1 MRKILIQLDTDPQ
14 PSVFDR
20 VVAMDAGVDELFS
33 YGSVTPENVVGL
45 VHGAI
50 FTRGVPDLKNTAIFI
65 GGSNVAAG
73 EQLLAKVQKTFF
85 GPMRVSVMM
94 DSNGSNTTAAAAVLA
109 ARKQLLLSAAVR
121 RSDNLA
127 QHIESALVAQENVLP
142 PTLSGA
148 TTLILG
154 GTGPVGHRA
163 AQILAA
169 EGAEVRVGSRTRDKA
184 EQTCFAIAKVV
195 SAARVISVATGTDSE
210 LAEACDG
217 VSLII
222 AAGAAGVELLSAE
235 RRASLKSL
243 RIAVDL
249 NAVPP
254 LGIGGV
260 EVMDKAKDRDGQ
272 LCYGAIGVGGTKM
285 KIHRAAVARL
295 FESNDQVLDTAVIYA
310 IGQSL

>member
-20 VVAMDAGVDELFS
+20 VVAIDAGVDELFS
-33 YGSVTPENVVGL
+33 YGNVTPENVVGL

-73 EQLLAKVQKTFF
+73 EQLFAKVQKTFF
-85 GPMRVSVMM
+85 GPMRVSVLM

-109 ARKQLLLSAAVR
+109 ARKHLS
-121 RSDNLA
+121 
-127 QHIESALVAQENVLP
+127 
-142 PTLSGA
+142 LSGA
-148 TTLILG
+148 TALILG

-169 EGAEVRVGSRTRDKA
+169 EGAAVRVGSRTRDKA
-184 EQTCFAIAKVV
+184 EQTCAAIAKVV
-195 SAARVISVATGTDSE
+195 ANAKLTACATGSEAE
-210 LAEACDG
+210 LAAACEG
-217 VSLII
+217 VSLVI
-222 AAGAAGVELLSAE
+222 AAGAAGVELLSVE
-235 RRASLKSL
+235 RRIHLKSL
-243 RIAVDL
+243 KVAVDL

-254 LGIGGV
+254 AGIGGI
-260 EVMDKAKDRDGQ
+260 EVMDKAKERDGQ
-272 LCYGAIGVGGTKM
+272 FCYGAIGVGGSKM
-285 KIHRAAVARL
+285 KIHKAAIARL
-295 FESNDQVLDTAVIYA
+295 FESNDQALDTAAVYA